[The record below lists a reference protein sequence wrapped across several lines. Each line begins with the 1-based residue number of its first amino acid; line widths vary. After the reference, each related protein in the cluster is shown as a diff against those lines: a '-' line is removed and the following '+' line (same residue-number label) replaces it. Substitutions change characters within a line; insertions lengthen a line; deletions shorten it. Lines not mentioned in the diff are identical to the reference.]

1 MLCGVCDYVCYA
13 GDRFKDLEI
22 CSLAVKCTELGLTMT
37 TAIAIEDVR
46 REVKILRASSSGAPA
61 QTVSSGEQTY
71 TSSGEA
77 QQSYPP
83 GVQSQNSAPSP
94 SVPTYVYGN
103 FVTSNALHHLR
114 RILLMVRMQNMR
126 ISWNW
131 DRSSRVYGE
140 ATSDSCGLGELGN
153 SKEEQIAQ
161 PVHFLDYM
169 VYNSSH
175 QAPLIVTVPRSDML
189 CAKIVKYYSLK
200 RFVEETG
207 KPLQEWAPAYD
218 GANFCCSS
226 GFQAVMLALGVCEKA
241 FFGSKNLLQLY
252 ESEG

>member
-46 REVKILRASSSGAPA
+46 REVKILRALTGHNHL
-61 QTVSSGEQTY
+61 VKFY
-71 TSSGEA
+71 D
-77 QQSYPP
+77 SYE
-83 GVQSQNSAPSP
+83 NHNN
-94 SVPTYVYGN
+94 VYIVMDKLDAAVDDMEDLVKSTLD
-103 FVTSNALHHLR
+103 FSLR
-114 RILLMVRMQNMR
+114 VLF
-126 ISWNW
+126 WNW
-131 DRSSRVYGE
+131 DRSSQVYGE

-175 QAPLIVTVPRSDML
+175 KAPLIVTVPRSDML
-189 CAKIVKYYSLK
+189 CAKIIKYYSLK

-226 GFQAVMLALGVCEKA
+226 GFRP
-241 FFGSKNLLQLY
+241 
-252 ESEG
+252 